1 MAEQKNALTEV
12 SFHGAKLIALR
23 GDTPESTMVAMKPIV
38 EGMGL
43 AWEVQ
48 LRKIKAHPVLSKGM
62 ALMVIPSAGGPQET
76 VALPLTRLNFWLA
89 LVQTNRVPDAETRE
103 RIITYQAEAADA
115 LFHHFFGQATAN
127 LSGPLAAKEHGGITK
142 AVVNR
147 ALADHLTPVH
157 AGMDE
162 LRAENRAIT
171 EKIGQLIQVL
181 GGQVTDPAAA
191 PAREFVPA
199 LTVLEARNWPQAGRR
214 GMVVAVS
221 ARLERFSQREGYPI
235 RISAEKGTRLF
246 HVDAVSA
253 WEAAEGR
260 AFLAAC
266 RDRAAG
272 QGRLNIE
279 RGRRGGAR

>member
-12 SFHGAKLIALR
+12 SFHGARLIALR

-62 ALMVIPSAGGPQET
+62 TMMVIPSAGGPQET

-89 LVQTNRVPDAETRE
+89 LVQTNRVPDADTRE

-115 LFHHFFGQATAN
+115 LFHHFFNQGMAA
-127 LSGPLAAKEHGGITK
+127 PLAAKEHGGITK

-147 ALADHLTPVH
+147 ALADHLVPVH

-181 GGQVTDPAAA
+181 GGQVMDPAAA

-199 LTVLEARNWPQAGRR
+199 LTVLEALGWPQAGRR

-235 RISAEKGTRLF
+235 RFSAEKGTRLF

-279 RGRRGGAR
+279 RGLRRGGAR

>member
-62 ALMVIPSAGGPQET
+62 TMMVIPSAGGPQEM

-89 LVQTNRVPDAETRE
+89 LVQANRVPDAETRE
-103 RIITYQAEAADA
+103 RIITYQAEAAEA
-115 LFHHFFGQATAN
+115 LFHHFFNQGMAA
-127 LSGPLAAKEHGGITK
+127 PLAAKEHGGIVK
-142 AVVNR
+142 GVVHK

-191 PAREFVPA
+191 PAREFVSA
-199 LTVLEARNWPQAGRR
+199 LTVLEERNWPQAGRR

-235 RISAEKGTRLF
+235 RFSAEKGTRLF
-246 HVDAVSA
+246 HVDGVTA

-272 QGRLNIE
+272 QGRL
-279 RGRRGGAR
+279 GFHCSRRGGG